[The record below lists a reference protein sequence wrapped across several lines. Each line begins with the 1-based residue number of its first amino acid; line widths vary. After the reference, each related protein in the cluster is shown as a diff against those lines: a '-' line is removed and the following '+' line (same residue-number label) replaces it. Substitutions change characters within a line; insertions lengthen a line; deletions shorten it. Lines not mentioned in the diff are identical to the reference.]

1 MKYTVY
7 DRLLKREV
15 GQQRKKYTDIR
26 GIYGDRQWVEDMDI
40 VDELEGH
47 HGCVNALSWSTSGR
61 LLASG
66 SDDHRINIHSY
77 HPESST
83 SQFSLTTSIVTG
95 HRSNIFSVKFMPYSN
110 DRTIVSATDDVR
122 IFDIEHSGHSA
133 LGSGSRSNNGRRRMG
148 MAPDGL
154 TLTEGDTNAKAFSC
168 HTDTVK
174 RIVTEDNPF
183 YFLTCSNDGDVRQW
197 DVRQPSKAYPQA
209 RDTMLPQWARDT
221 DASDNVPPPL
231 ISYSRHGLD
240 LNTVSCS
247 PSQPHYIAL
256 GGAHLHC
263 FLHDRR
269 MLGRD
274 RNNERGSRLS
284 SPGNGSEHDDA
295 LLGKAT
301 QCVKKFAPNGK
312 QRMKRNDSGHITACK
327 ISDAYPNELIVSWS
341 QDHIYGFDM
350 LRAPDTSEE
359 VKRTNV
365 SNGDPSHRVKDQNR
379 KRKRPKSGILSQEGS
394 QRAES
399 RQRTESSDEDLAL
412 RVTYGNGQ
420 SEDIRIEAPAET
432 RMSREELNELRST
445 DHYRIAKT
453 TVTIAK
459 RMFDLG
465 EHGET
470 GLRLAFTSIL
480 GFANSILSD
489 IDDIARTWG
498 YPVDPNPVDVAVQNK
513 LRDGRAASRRF
524 VQAAGTLARV
534 MGGQLL
540 TGANSDALISQHF
553 ASIQPAPRERELPRH
568 EQFGYDFLKAILLW
582 LDSGPGAVVEGF
594 SGRSSGPRLPIPWD
608 ADIDSI
614 DEHLIPYLLELASD
628 DPIVNVDVSRFETDE
643 TRILVSSEK
652 EAVLAFSHALRLPFA
667 DLTGAM
673 VPTSGDT
680 PAHNLGQDRTTAK
693 RKWAFQIGRGV
704 LLSAA
709 KDIKF
714 AFVDRAFGGR
724 GISDNK
730 IKAQEQALREQQE
743 DIDTLDDEG
752 PVVDAELIRR
762 ASVQSGS
769 EQAESSSTSSTASG
783 SQPIITATVEEDD
796 TEGREEEDDED
807 TDGDISSEEEDD
819 DQSDDDDDD
828 EEGLR
833 RTRSGRMFWRSD
845 FGRSRYEREKAD
857 LDVLCAPHTRIYTGH
872 CNVQTVKD
880 VNYFGLQD
888 EYVVS
893 GSDDG
898 NVFVWDRKTA
908 QLVTILEGDGEVVNV
923 VQGHPYEPTMAVSG
937 IDHTIK
943 IFSPDTRLQ
952 RNARKGIGTQSS
964 DPHSFSSLNWA
975 RNRRNRDQAPGS
987 EPDPPAEALSDSDEE
1002 VAVNGLSSRKRMH
1015 QAYQITSKND
1025 MDRKGGREDYFISQA
1040 VFAQLARHIAAQQ
1053 GGGTGDGGGD
1063 GEGGERA
1070 DGPVVITE
1078 ENCTVM

>member
-7 DRLLKREV
+7 DRLLRREV
-15 GQQRKKYTDIR
+15 GQQRKQYTDIR
-26 GIYGDRQWVEDMDI
+26 GIYGDRQWVDDMDI
-40 VDELEGH
+40 VDELGGH

-83 SQFSLTTSIVTG
+83 SQFDLTTSIVTG

-133 LGSGSRSNNGRRRMG
+133 LGSGSRRQQTGRRLTR
-148 MAPDGL
+148 MAPDGV
-154 TLTEGDTNAKAFSC
+154 TLTEGDTNAKAFRC

-197 DVRQPSKAYPQA
+197 DVRQPSSAYPKA
-209 RDTMLPQWARDT
+209 IDNMIPQWARDP

-240 LNTVSCS
+240 LNSVSCS

-274 RNNERGSRLS
+274 KNNERGSRLS
-284 SPGNGSEHDDA
+284 SPANWSEHDDE

-312 QRMKRNDSGHITACK
+312 QRMKRNDGGHITACK

-350 LRAPDTSEE
+350 LRAPDASEE
-359 VKRTNV
+359 VKRTKV
-365 SNGDPSHRVKDQNR
+365 TNGDSSRRVKDQNR
-379 KRKRPKSGILSQEGS
+379 KRKRPKSGISSQEGAE
-394 QRAES
+394 RAGS
-399 RQRTESSDEDLAL
+399 RQRTQSSEEDLAL

-420 SEDIRIEAPAET
+420 SEDIRIEPPAET
-432 RMSREELNELRST
+432 RMSREELNDLRST

-453 TVTIAK
+453 ILTIAK
-459 RMFDLG
+459 RMFGLG

-480 GFANSILSD
+480 GFANSVLSD
-489 IDDIARTWG
+489 MDDIARTWG
-498 YPVDPNPVDVAVQNK
+498 YPIDPDPVDVAVQNK
-513 LRDGRAASRRF
+513 LRDNRAASRRF

-540 TGANSDALISQHF
+540 TGTNSDALISQHF

-594 SGRSSGPRLPIPWD
+594 SARSSSLRLPIPQHSDMD
-608 ADIDSI
+608 AI
-614 DEHLIPYLLELASD
+614 DEFLIPYLLELASD
-628 DPIVNVDVSRFETDE
+628 DPIINVDVSKFETDN
-643 TRILVSSEK
+643 TRVLFSSEK
-652 EAVLAFSHALRLPFA
+652 DAVLAFSHALKVPFA
-667 DLTGAM
+667 DLTGPSEARSCD
-673 VPTSGDT
+673 TSTQTRD
-680 PAHNLGQDRTTAK
+680 AAK
-693 RKWAFQIGRGV
+693 RRWAHLVGRG
-704 LLSAA
+704 LLLNAA
-709 KDIKF
+709 KDITF

-724 GISDNK
+724 GILDNK
-730 IKAQEQALREQQE
+730 IKAEEKALRQRQA
-743 DIDTLDDEG
+743 DVDPSHDEG
-752 PVVDAELIRR
+752 PAVEAELINQ
-762 ASVQSGS
+762 ASSQAGS
-769 EQAESSSTSSTASG
+769 EQADPSSSSSTSSSG
-783 SQPIITATVEEDD
+783 AHESRQIRVATVEEDD
-796 TEGREEEDDED
+796 TEEGDNDVDDEDGED
-807 TDGDISSEEEDD
+807 TDGDVDSEEEDSENDFD
-819 DQSDDDDDD
+819 DEDED

-833 RTRSGRMFWRSD
+833 RTRSGRMLWRSD
-845 FGRSRYEREKAD
+845 FGRSRYKREKVER
-857 LDVLCAPHTRIYTGH
+857 DVPCAPHTRVYTGH
-872 CNVQTVKD
+872 CNVKTVKD

-898 NVFVWDRKTA
+898 NVFIWDRKTA
-908 QLVTILEGDGEVVNV
+908 QLINILEGDGEVVNV

-937 IDHTIK
+937 IDDTIK
-943 IFSPDTRLQ
+943 IFSPDTLLQ
-952 RNARKGIGTQSS
+952 RNARKGIGVQSS
-964 DPHSFSSLNWA
+964 DPNSFSSLNWS
-975 RNRRNRDQAPGS
+975 RRRRNQVEAAES
-987 EPDPPAEALSDSDEE
+987 ENEPSNETLSESDKE
-1002 VAVNGLSSRKRMH
+1002 VAANGLRSRKKMH

-1053 GGGTGDGGGD
+1053 AGG
-1063 GEGGERA
+1063 GEGGEEE